1 MCHPP
6 SQVRTPSRRRGGHA
20 RLSAM
25 SGPEH
30 PETSRISARTV
41 VLTAASVVLALVLLG
56 WGLPAVTGTSW
67 RRIAEVVA
75 AAPAGALALLPVL
88 ALVALG
94 AGALGLSAAV
104 AGLPRRD
111 AVPLSAL
118 STAVSVTVP
127 GGSTLALGLLYAAGR
142 RRGVGAAALVVGV
155 ALITA
160 ADLGA
165 GLLLAPAGALG
176 YALSGSGALGGG
188 AVAAVWVLAALSAA
202 ALVAG
207 VLLVRRRT
215 LAALL
220 TGVLDGL
227 GALLGARGSSWSSAT
242 VLARRDEAA
251 LRLRAHTP
259 GILLPPLVV
268 RACQFAALVVALDAV
283 GLEVPLPLAVAVFAL
298 GRLLALIPLT
308 PGGTGI
314 AETGSAAAL
323 IALGFDAGAA
333 ASAAVLVS
341 VTTLLTPLA
350 LGLLALA
357 LRPLARGR

>member
-1 MCHPP
+1 
-6 SQVRTPSRRRGGHA
+6 
-20 RLSAM
+20 M

-30 PETSRISARTV
+30 PDTRRVPARTV
-41 VLTAASVVLALVLLG
+41 VLTAASVLLALALLG

-67 RRIAEVVA
+67 ARIAEVVA
-75 AAPAGALALLPVL
+75 AAPPGALALLPAL

-111 AVPLSAL
+111 AAGLSAV

-127 GGSTLALGLLYAAGR
+127 GGSTIALGLLYAAGR
-142 RRGVGAAALVVGV
+142 RRGVHGAALVVGV

-160 ADLGA
+160 ADLAA
-165 GLLLAPAGALG
+165 GLLLAPVGALG
-176 YALSGSGALGGG
+176 YALSGSHALGGG
-188 AVAAVWVLAALSAA
+188 TVTAIWVLAAGSATV
-202 ALVAG
+202 LVVG
-207 VLLVRRRT
+207 VLLLRRRT
-215 LAALL
+215 VTALV

-227 GALLGARGSSWSSAT
+227 GALTGRRPSDDGDEDGASSWSPAT
-242 VLARRDEAA
+242 ILARRDEAA
-251 LRLRAHTP
+251 ARLRRHAP
-259 GILLPPLVV
+259 GILLPPLAG
-268 RACQFAALVVALDAV
+268 RACQFAALVVALHAV
-283 GLEVPLPLAVAVFAL
+283 GLEVPLPLAFAVFAL

-314 AETGSAAAL
+314 AETGTAAAL

-341 VTTLLTPLA
+341 VTTLLTPVV

-357 LRPLARGR
+357 LRPLTRGR